1 MGGKRPKKGQ
11 TRVSTGRHGLR
22 GSHIWQN
29 SAEEDGV
36 GGSSDIPEPPER
48 VPLYMWDFGQCD
60 SKRCTGRKLA
70 RARMIRELRTS
81 QRCRGVVLTPV
92 ASIAVSRADRDVVER
107 YGIGVVDCSWA
118 QLDSVPFAKLKC
130 GEKRLL
136 PFLLAANPVNYGK
149 PLKLTCAEAIAA
161 TLAITGFQDEAEK
174 VMSKFTW
181 GDSFFALNRELL
193 HEYAECENSTAVV
206 EVQRVYL
213 EDAEAERKRRGEQ
226 ESDDDL
232 LKRNPNH
239 VYGADSQSTRSGEDT
254 DEIET
259 GDEAELSED
268 AEYQGEDDRG
278 SGQLASNIQEVLSP
292 YLFPK

>member
-1 MGGKRPKKGQ
+1 MGGRRPKKGQ
-11 TRVSTGRHGLR
+11 SRVSTGRHGLR
-22 GSHIWQN
+22 GSHVWEN
-29 SAEEDGV
+29 SAEDDGV
-36 GGSSDIPEPPER
+36 GGSGEIPEPPER

-60 SKRCTGRKLA
+60 SRRCTGRKLA

-81 QRCRGVVLTPV
+81 QPCRGVVLTPV
-92 ASIAVSRADRDVVER
+92 ASVAVSRADRDIVER

-118 QLDSVPFAKLKC
+118 QLDKVPFAKLKC
-130 GEKRLL
+130 GAKRLL

-181 GDSFFALNRELL
+181 GDSFFALNDGLL
-193 HEYAECENSTAVV
+193 QDYSECANSTAVV
-206 EVQRVYL
+206 EVQRIYL
-213 EDAEAERKRRGEQ
+213 EDAENERKRGEEQ

-239 VYGADSQSTRSGEDT
+239 VYEEDSESTESVEDSN
-254 DEIET
+254 EIET
-259 GDEAELSED
+259 GDKAELSDDE
-268 AEYQGEDDRG
+268 ESEDDQWG
-278 SGQLASNIQEVLSP
+278 AALAPNIQE
-292 YLFPK
+292 FNGT